1 MEVAQG
7 SPRTW
12 NAAVSSTK
20 VAASAQDI
28 YGTGN
33 WGDHCLTLVVVHA
46 MQTGENLG
54 ETGAVVPPREEG

>member
-33 WGDHCLTLVVVHA
+33 WGDHCLTLVVLHA
-46 MQTGENLG
+46 MQTGARARL
-54 ETGAVVPPREEG
+54 VP